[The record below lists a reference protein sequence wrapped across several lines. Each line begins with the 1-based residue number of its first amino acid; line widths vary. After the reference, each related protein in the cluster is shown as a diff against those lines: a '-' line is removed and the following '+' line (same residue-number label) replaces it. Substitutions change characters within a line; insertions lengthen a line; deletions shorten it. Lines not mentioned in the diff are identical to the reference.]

1 MYIILD
7 MHCAPGGQNGGPISD
22 SDGTARLWLE
32 EENKELT
39 IQIWQEIANYY
50 SEETLIG
57 GYDLINEPVLP
68 GGVGLEEFRQLYID
82 ITDAIREVDNNHI
95 VYIEGNWYGTDF
107 SGLTPPWDDNMSY
120 SFHKY
125 WGETSLGTI
134 QSYISMSNQYDIPLW
149 MGESGENSNHWYYEV
164 LALLEDNN
172 IGSVSYTHLRAH
184 QT

>member
-1 MYIILD
+1 M
-7 MHCAPGGQNGGPISD
+7 
-22 SDGTARLWLE
+22 
-32 EENKELT
+32 
-39 IQIWQEIANYY
+39 
-50 SEETLIG
+50 IG

-125 WGETSLGTI
+125 WGETSIGTI

-149 MGESGENSNHWYYEV
+149 MGESGENSNHWYYC
-164 LALLEDNN
+164 LL
-172 IGSVSYTHLRAH
+172 YTSPSPRDS
-184 QT
+184 